1 MLLLQKA
8 ASGDRL
14 DSHTYL
20 RQNLGL
26 AIAGTVTLFYLW
38 KTPADVLSVAFQ
50 RYKINSVTQSQGI
63 LLEQELRNL
72 AWVCNAM
79 CVSCCILLDCRSS

>member
-1 MLLLQKA
+1 MLLVQKA

-26 AIAGTVTLFYLW
+26 AITATVTLFYLW
-38 KTPADVLSVAFQ
+38 KTPADVLTVAFQ
-50 RYKINSVTQSQGI
+50 R
-63 LLEQELRNL
+63 
-72 AWVCNAM
+72 
-79 CVSCCILLDCRSS
+79 